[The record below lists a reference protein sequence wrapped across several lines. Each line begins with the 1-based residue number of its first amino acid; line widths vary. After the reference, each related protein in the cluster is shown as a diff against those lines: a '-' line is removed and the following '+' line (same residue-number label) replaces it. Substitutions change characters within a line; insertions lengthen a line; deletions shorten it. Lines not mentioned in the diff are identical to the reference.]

1 VTTIET
7 LGPEGFPLVARWL
20 SNPELNGWLT
30 SEWRGR
36 SVDPAVVA
44 LACRNRRNH
53 LYLVRL
59 DGAPVGLVALADID
73 PADRCAM
80 IWYAL
85 GERGQGGRGI
95 ISDAVN
101 AVCRL
106 AFAELGLACVYAWI
120 MRPNEGSRRVLVHN
134 GFREIGAMRAATTCQ
149 GASVDRIYFD
159 LTPEDLPPAR
169 VAP

>member
-1 VTTIET
+1 MTTIEPLT
-7 LGPEGFPLVARWL
+7 PEGFPLVARWL
-20 SNPELNGWLT
+20 SSPELNGWLT

-36 SVDPAVVA
+36 TIEPSLLAVA
-44 LACRNRRNH
+44 SRNKRNR

-73 PADRCAM
+73 LADRCAM

-101 AVCRL
+101 ALCRQ
-106 AFAELGLACVYAWI
+106 AFAELGLASLHAWI
-120 MRPNEGSRRVLVHN
+120 MRPNEGSRRVLQRN
-134 GFREIGAMRAATTCQ
+134 GFREAGALRAATTCH
-149 GASVDRIYFD
+149 GEPVDRVYFD
-159 LTPEDLPPAR
+159 LLPGEL
-169 VAP
+169 APPRGA